1 MNTMN
6 TEEIMDQPLYERRAR
21 VVYLITYSRA
31 DMTIFPT
38 KGEFAT
44 SVVEIFNEGK
54 VKVESWV
61 CCLESHKVEGV
72 HYHLAVKLTR
82 PRRWKAIKMKIQE
95 KYGISVHFSS
105 RHDQYFDAWFYVTKH
120 DREYTESDNHPDF
133 KTCVPPRTAAATRK
147 RKSKVNQKVAPNE
160 RQRPAKKQK
169 KLTNFDVTEIILAK
183 NIHTRTELL
192 ALSQEQKTKG
202 NNHLAVFVLNRGAKN
217 INELIDT
224 AWEMKGAKQETERNK
239 KSRKEIIQSF
249 LSKDCVP
256 GCNGDWL
263 SAAKEVLS
271 GNDIERSDFGT
282 AVLTLLEKGRGKY
295 RNVMIV
301 GPANCGKT
309 FILQPLCVMYK
320 CFLNPASTTFAWVG
334 AETAE
339 VILLNDFRWSK
350 QIIPWHDL
358 LQMLEGQPV
367 HLSAPKTHYA
377 KDLVLDKDT
386 PIFCT
391 SSTRIRYVSQG
402 AINERETEMMEVR
415 WKVFSFYKQIP
426 EGRQREITPCGT
438 CFAHLILDD

>member
-1 MNTMN
+1 MRSFLVLLSIVFNSSTVQSRKGA
-6 TEEIMDQPLYERRAR
+6 E
-21 VVYLITYSRA
+21 YLIRDAAQVLIPFTR
-31 DMTIFPT
+31 FLL
-38 KGEFAT
+38 
-44 SVVEIFNEGK
+44 FNL
-54 VKVESWV
+54 VSNTF
-61 CCLESHKVEGV
+61 
-72 HYHLAVKLTR
+72 LTR
-82 PRRWKAIKMKIQE
+82 RK
-95 KYGISVHFSS
+95 
-105 RHDQYFDAWFYVTKH
+105 YFDAWFYVTKH
-120 DREYTESDNHPDF
+120 DREYIESHNHPDF

-169 KLTNFDVTEIILAK
+169 KLTNFDVAEIILAK

-249 LSKDCVP
+249 LSKDCAP

-415 WKVFSFYKQIP
+415 WKVFPFYKQIP